1 MPKTKTLYLIRHSK
15 ADFPSDGITDFE
27 RPLTNQGVS
36 DSHRVASKLGAKK
49 VEWDLVISSP
59 AFRAINTAIIFSNEL
74 NFPFSEITINENLY
88 ESDIMDYLKVV
99 NSIEDSAKTVA
110 VFGHN
115 ETISEFATYLT
126 GKIAEFRTT
135 GIVIISISGS
145 WAEVSGGLAKLID
158 QF

>member
-1 MPKTKTLYLIRHSK
+1 M
-15 ADFPSDGITDFE
+15 
-27 RPLTNQGVS
+27 
-36 DSHRVASKLGAKK
+36 
-49 VEWDLVISSP
+49 
-59 AFRAINTAIIFSNEL
+59 
-74 NFPFSEITINENLY
+74 Y

-145 WAEVSGGLAKLID
+145 WAEVSGGVAKLTD